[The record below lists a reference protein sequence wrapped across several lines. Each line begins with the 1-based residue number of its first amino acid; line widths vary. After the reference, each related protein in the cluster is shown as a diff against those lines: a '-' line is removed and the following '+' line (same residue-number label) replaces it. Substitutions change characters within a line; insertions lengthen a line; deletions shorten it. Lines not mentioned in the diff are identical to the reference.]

1 MQFALRQRIGSY
13 RIADGRPGRG
23 TLLVAGL
30 ADHLLGISCSALLDT
45 TPCDVTSW
53 LWAGVTLSRIGLAA
67 AFLASAPGG
76 RVPSNLPIR

>member
-30 ADHLLGISCSALLDT
+30 ADHLLGVSGSAL
-45 TPCDVTSW
+45 S
-53 LWAGVTLSRIGLAA
+53 AGVTVSRIDLAA
-67 AFLASAPGG
+67 AFLASAPGACG
-76 RVPSNLPIR
+76 PSHLLIR